1 MIRLIS
7 LMLCV
12 LLCVTSFAQ
21 TKAQP
26 KSKKPILTA
35 KAWLVADSDGNILG
49 SHNQFE
55 VRSIASITK
64 LMTAIVV
71 LNSAAPL
78 TERVGALYGRYMTR
92 EQLIQLAVVH
102 SDNRAAKLLCETY
115 PDGYDECIRQMNNT
129 ASELGMHD
137 TSFTE
142 PTGLFNSNVSTAIDL
157 LKLTMHAANY
167 PKLVMSSNLRAVEL
181 EPVPSKKAK
190 SQPQSTFLNNTNTI
204 VQKGFEFLVSKTG
217 YIRAS
222 GGCIVMTMLTAQ
234 GWRTVILLGS
244 NNTKTR
250 LVEAEYLAT
259 KY

>member
-7 LMLCV
+7 IMLCV
-12 LLCVTSFAQ
+12 LLCATTFAQ
-21 TKAQP
+21 TKAQT
-26 KSKKPILTA
+26 KSKTTTLTA
-35 KAWLVADSDGNILG
+35 KSWLVADSEGNILE
-49 SHNQFE
+49 SYNQFE

-71 LNSAAPL
+71 LNSSASL

-102 SDNRAAKLLCETY
+102 SDNRAARLLCETY
-115 PDGYDECIRQMNNT
+115 PGGYDECIREMNSM
-129 ASELGMHD
+129 ASQLGMHD

-157 LKLTMHAANY
+157 LKLTIHAANY
-167 PKLVMSSNLRAVEL
+167 PKLVTSSNLRAVEL
-181 EPVPSKKAK
+181 EPVSSKKTKA
-190 SQPQSTFLNNTNTI
+190 QPKPTLLNNTNTI

-222 GGCIVMTMLTAQ
+222 GGCIVMTILTTQ
-234 GWRTVILLGS
+234 GWRTVVLLGS
-244 NNTKTR
+244 TNTKTR
-250 LVEAEYLAT
+250 LVEAEYLAN